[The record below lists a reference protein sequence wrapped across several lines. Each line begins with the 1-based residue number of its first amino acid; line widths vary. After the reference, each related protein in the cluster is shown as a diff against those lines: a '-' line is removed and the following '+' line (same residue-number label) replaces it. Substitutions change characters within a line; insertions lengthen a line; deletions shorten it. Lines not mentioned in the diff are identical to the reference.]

1 MLLWLSLL
9 LCGCVLLALGA
20 AAYYLPL
27 SPGCNVQ
34 ARAEPSGS
42 WTLACGIALGP
53 VALTAIAVAGVPPF
67 VTCHV
72 FGKQLL
78 RLPVSRWLRRQPKQ
92 PSTALGDAEPKPEQ
106 EGEATTPAVNF
117 SQFER
122 SVARFFRALD
132 PVDTVLTWWEKERIF
147 EVRKLQI
154 DVEYSF
160 RDVALTGQILA
171 GLYML
176 SGVLPDRYVI
186 NQQPIWESED
196 RVLFTADG
204 RFRIWPGR
212 LLVDL
217 VSFVLKQR
225 SRVRREAVPASE

>member
-1 MLLWLSLL
+1 MLLWLLACS
-9 LCGCVLLALGA
+9 GVLVALGLA
-20 AAYYLPL
+20 AFYLPL

-34 ARAEPSGS
+34 AKAEPSGS
-42 WTLACGIALGP
+42 WALACGIALGP
-53 VALTAIAVAGVPPF
+53 FALTAIAVAGVPPF
-67 VTCHV
+67 VTCHL
-72 FGKQLL
+72 FGKQLA
-78 RLPVSRWLRRQPKQ
+78 RLPVSRWLRRKRADPSPPDAALSKAQPE
-92 PSTALGDAEPKPEQ
+92 AEPNPE
-106 EGEATTPAVNF
+106 PPFRF
-117 SQFER
+117 SRFER

-132 PVDTVLTWWEKERIF
+132 PIDTLLTWWEKERVF
-147 EVRKLQI
+147 EVRRLEI

-176 SGVLPDRYVI
+176 SGVLPERYVI

-196 RVLFTADG
+196 RVSFAADG

-217 VSFVLKQR
+217 VGFVLKQR
-225 SRVRREAVPASE
+225 SRLRREAVTASE